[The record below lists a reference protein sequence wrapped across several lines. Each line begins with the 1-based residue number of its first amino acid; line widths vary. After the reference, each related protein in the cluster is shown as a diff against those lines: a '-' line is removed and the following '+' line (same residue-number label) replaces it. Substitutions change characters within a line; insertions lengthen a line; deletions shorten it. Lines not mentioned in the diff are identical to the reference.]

1 MSDPNIKII
10 KTSVS
15 GPPPKSQDSKKI
27 NFIPSSLEDI
37 PSTYENV
44 NENDELV
51 EFNPEDLL
59 ATPGEKS
66 LEPTMDES
74 STTLTENGD
83 FQEDQMGELENQET
97 VDDEEETPVVVTKV
111 SDEEINKVVE
121 QYYRKKSA
129 YDQNVLALK
138 SSIMSKPSKPSK
150 PNFRFKQKH
159 DEMRKVKAPCVKCGR
174 AVGTIFKTTGH
185 FETEQEP
192 YRCQYRVLEA
202 KCGDFQAPCKLNVNI
217 ELGCYKLIPDI
228 IHSDTGKIQRLRSET
243 IKAKNDLLYD
253 IIAPEDAI
261 TLFNEIKQNMDV
273 LNSVVDFYKTR
284 YSNILNNKES
294 DEDMK
299 QLLTVLFEAV
309 QKNQDLC
316 KEYDKNKSIDNLKV
330 VVENYR
336 AIVEPNLLKVR
347 NIKYQFCQV
356 NFDEEEEIYSLV
368 QYKITPK
375 QLEWNSDIFRDSSI
389 KKNVF

>member
-10 KTSVS
+10 KTDLSGSSV
-15 GPPPKSQDSKKI
+15 KSTDSKKV
-27 NFIPSSLEDI
+27 NFTSTPIETIPLTNES
-37 PSTYENV
+37 EN
-44 NENDELV
+44 ELV
-51 EFNPEDLL
+51 EFNPDDFLT
-59 ATPGEKS
+59 TPE
-66 LEPTMDES
+66 EPIAVDER
-74 STTLTENGD
+74 D
-83 FQEDQMGELENQET
+83 FQEDQMGELENQEI
-97 VDDEEETPVVVTKV
+97 VDEEITETVTRV
-111 SDEEINKVVE
+111 SDEEINKAVE

-138 SSIMSKPSKPSK
+138 SSIMSKPNSG
-150 PNFRFKQKH
+150 FKQKH
-159 DEMRKVKAPCVKCGR
+159 DDMRKVKAPCVKCGR

-202 KCGDFQAPCKLNVNI
+202 KCGDTQSPCKLNVNI

-228 IHSDTGKIQRLRSET
+228 IHSDTEKVQRLRNET

-273 LNSVVDFYKTR
+273 LNSVVDFYTTR

-309 QKNQDLC
+309 KKNKDLC
-316 KEYDKNKSIDNLKV
+316 DDYEKTKSMDNLKA

-336 AIVEPNLLKVR
+336 AILEPNLLKVR
-347 NIKYQFCQV
+347 NIKYHFCQV
-356 NFDEEEEIYSLV
+356 NFDEEEETYSLV

-375 QLEWNSDIFRDSSI
+375 QLEWNSDIFRDSTI
-389 KKNVF
+389 KRNEF